1 MVFMAME
8 NNENLNLVGSA
19 ERIPCDFCSEEIAV
33 LYCRAD
39 SAKLCLFCDRH
50 VHSANAVSSKHLRSQ
65 ICDNCN
71 SELASIRCSTD
82 NLVLCQECDW
92 DAHGLSSVSASHDR
106 SPLEGFS
113 GSPSPLELASI
124 WGLDLGGD
132 KKSPPPPMMPP
143 TGDHMVVFPDWSS
156 LDLVMLVDPLAY
168 KSGSAA
174 TTTFQELVV
183 PNDKK
188 SHMYPDV
195 PCADMTPATSKRQ
208 QSCSNGKRKL
218 VILKQLVELLGR
230 GLPDDL
236 RPGTPGR
243 TSAQQGKVEG
253 LDFRSKVDRAM
264 DENISLH
271 HQAPY
276 TSMLPDSVVL
286 RQNDGLAENN
296 ILWANP
302 PEQASQIWDF
312 NLGRS
317 RDHEAS
323 GPLDVGYGTS
333 NAGFVIKSYSDIIK
347 EPPWETMRV
356 LKDIYQMNC
365 STAREFSS
373 QNTNSNN
380 PAASQGATIAESN
393 NVPMPVLTR
402 DETMPA
408 AIMEVD
414 MELLTK
420 NRGNAMLRYKE
431 KKKTRRYDNHI
442 RYESRKVRA
451 DTRKR
456 VKGRFAKASGASSD
470 VEIDS

>member
-302 PEQASQIWDF
+302 PEQASQ
-312 NLGRS
+312 
-317 RDHEAS
+317 
-323 GPLDVGYGTS
+323 
-333 NAGFVIKSYSDIIK
+333 
-347 EPPWETMRV
+347 
-356 LKDIYQMNC
+356 
-365 STAREFSS
+365 
-373 QNTNSNN
+373 TNSNN

-393 NVPMPVLTR
+393 NVPMVRASSSSTLAKPKASGSSKDVHFVQQPVLTR

>member
-302 PEQASQIWDF
+302 PEQASQ
-312 NLGRS
+312 
-317 RDHEAS
+317 
-323 GPLDVGYGTS
+323 
-333 NAGFVIKSYSDIIK
+333 
-347 EPPWETMRV
+347 
-356 LKDIYQMNC
+356 
-365 STAREFSS
+365 
-373 QNTNSNN
+373 TNSNN